1 MNFPAGPWH
10 VRRGVAAEG
19 SDRVDLVV
27 LGVGLAVLVGL
38 VGIVVPVLP
47 GSLIIAAAVG
57 VWALDTGGGA
67 WAVFAA
73 VALLLAVGW
82 AGSYVVPGRRIATS
96 GVPRSTLVVAGLAG
110 LVGFFVVPVI
120 GLFVFF
126 PAGLYA
132 MEYRRLHDTTAAWAS
147 AWLAVRATALG
158 MLIELTM
165 ALLATATW
173 LVAVL
178 VGVGR

>member
-1 MNFPAGPWH
+1 M
-10 VRRGVAAEG
+10 
-19 SDRVDLVV
+19 DLVV

-38 VGIVVPVLP
+38 VGIVLPVLP

-57 VWALDTGGGA
+57 FWALDSGGGA

-147 AWLAVRATALG
+147 AWLAIRATALG

-178 VGVGR
+178 AGVGR